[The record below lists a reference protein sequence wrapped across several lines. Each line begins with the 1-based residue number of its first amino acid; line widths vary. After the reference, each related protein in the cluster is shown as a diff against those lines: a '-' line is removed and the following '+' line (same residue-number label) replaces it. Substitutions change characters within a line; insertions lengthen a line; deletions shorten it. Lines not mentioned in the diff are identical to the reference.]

1 MKQILAA
8 LMLGTILSGCGTTP
22 DTVQEKS
29 SEKSVPKQET
39 PVSIEKS
46 AAYVPNP
53 QLPDDRKLTTVNQSV
68 SDDKGELTL
77 KQIVRPD
84 VTQTIGPITM
94 KIEEMKVFH
103 ARPSYGMIDFFH
115 GFTHDES
122 FDLVKTRVTIT
133 NTSDGPVTFNPV
145 AHFKLDAKTEK
156 TIEDDVYLE
165 SLATTYAPSETR
177 TGNFGFIIEQPLK
190 SVELLTSDVLN
201 EKRDVIEKGVSV
213 STPLK

>member
-8 LMLGTILSGCGTTP
+8 LMLGTILSGCGTMP

-29 SEKSVPKQET
+29 SEKSAPKQEP

-53 QLPDDRKLTTVNQSV
+53 QLPDDRKLTKVDASV
-68 SDDKGELTL
+68 TDAKGELTL
-77 KQIVRPD
+77 TQFVRPGI
-84 VTQTIGPITM
+84 TRTIGPITM
-94 KIEEMKVFH
+94 KVEEVKVFH

-133 NTSDGPVTFNPV
+133 NTGNEPVTFNPV
-145 AHFKLDAKTEK
+145 AHFKLDTKTEK

-165 SLATTYAPSETR
+165 SLAATYAPDETR
-177 TGNFGFIIEQPLK
+177 RGNFGFIIEQPLT
-190 SVELLTSDVLN
+190 SVELLTSDVLSA
-201 EKRDVIEKGVSV
+201 KRDVLRKGS
-213 STPLK
+213 SLTLRL

>member
-8 LMLGTILSGCGTTP
+8 LMLGTILSGCGTMP

-29 SEKSVPKQET
+29 SEKSAPKQET

-53 QLPDDRKLTTVNQSV
+53 QLPDDRKLTKVDASV
-68 SDDKGELTL
+68 TDAKGELTL
-77 KQIVRPD
+77 KQFVRPGI
-84 VTQTIGPITM
+84 TRTIGPITM
-94 KIEEMKVFH
+94 KVEEVKVFH

-133 NTSDGPVTFNPV
+133 NGGAEPVTFNPV
-145 AHFKLDAKTEK
+145 AHFKLDATTEK
-156 TIEDDVYLE
+156 TLQDDVYLE
-165 SLATTYAPSETR
+165 SLAATYAPGETR
-177 TGNFGFIIEQPLK
+177 RGNFGFIIEQPLT
-190 SVELLTSDVLN
+190 SVELLTSDVLSA
-201 EKRDVIEKGVSV
+201 KRDVLGKGS
-213 STPLK
+213 SLSLRL

>member
-29 SEKSVPKQET
+29 SEKSAPKQET

-53 QLPDDRKLTTVNQSV
+53 QLPDDRKLTKVDASV
-68 SDDKGELTL
+68 TDDKGELTL
-77 KQIVRPD
+77 KQFVRPD
-84 VTQTIGPITM
+84 VTRTIGPITM
-94 KIEEMKVFH
+94 KVEEVKVFH

-115 GFTHDES
+115 GFTHEES

-133 NTSDGPVTFNPV
+133 NIGDEPVTFNPV
-145 AHFKLDAKTEK
+145 AHFRLDAKTEK
-156 TIEDDVYLE
+156 TLQDDVYLE
-165 SLATTYAPSETR
+165 SLAATYAPGETR
-177 TGNFGFIIEQPLK
+177 SGNFGFIIEQPLT
-190 SVELLTSDVLN
+190 SVELLTSDVLSA
-201 EKRDVIEKGVSV
+201 KRDVLGKGS
-213 STPLK
+213 SLSLRL

>member
-29 SEKSVPKQET
+29 SEKSAPKQET

-53 QLPDDRKLTTVNQSV
+53 QLPDDRKLTKVDASV
-68 SDDKGELTL
+68 TDDKGELTL
-77 KQIVRPD
+77 KQFVRPD
-84 VTQTIGPITM
+84 VTRTIGPITM
-94 KIEEMKVFH
+94 KVEEVKVFH

-133 NTSDGPVTFNPV
+133 NGGDEPVTFNPV
-145 AHFKLDAKTEK
+145 AHFKLDATTEK
-156 TIEDDVYLE
+156 TLQDDVYLE
-165 SLATTYAPSETR
+165 SLAATYAPGETR
-177 TGNFGFIIEQPLK
+177 RGNFGFIIEQPLT
-190 SVELLTSDVLN
+190 SVELLTSDVLSA
-201 EKRDVIEKGVSV
+201 KRDVLGKGS
-213 STPLK
+213 SLTLRL

>member
-1 MKQILAA
+1 MKQLLAA
-8 LMLGTILSGCGTTP
+8 LMLGTILSGCGNAP
-22 DTVQEKS
+22 DVIQEKS
-29 SEKSVPKQET
+29 SPKQETQT
-39 PVSIEKS
+39 PVSIEKT

-53 QLPDDRKLTTVNQSV
+53 QLPDDRQLTSVNQSV

-84 VTQTIGPITM
+84 VTRTIGPIQM
-94 KIEEMKVFH
+94 KIEEIKVFH

-133 NTSDGPVTFNPV
+133 NTGEEPVTFNPV
-145 AHFKLDAKTEK
+145 AHFKLGAKTEK
-156 TIEDDVYLE
+156 TLEDDVYLE

-177 TGNFGFIIEQPLK
+177 RGNFGFILEQPLT

-201 EKRDVIEKGVSV
+201 ENRDVVEKGISF
-213 STPLK
+213 STDL

>member
-8 LMLGTILSGCGTTP
+8 LMLGTILSGCGTMP

-29 SEKSVPKQET
+29 SEKSAPKQET

-53 QLPDDRKLTTVNQSV
+53 QLPDDRKLTKVDASV
-68 SDDKGELTL
+68 TDAKGELTL
-77 KQIVRPD
+77 TQFVRPGI
-84 VTQTIGPITM
+84 TRTIGPITM
-94 KIEEMKVFH
+94 KVEEVKVFH

-133 NTSDGPVTFNPV
+133 NGGDEPVTFNPV
-145 AHFKLDAKTEK
+145 AHFKLDATTEK
-156 TIEDDVYLE
+156 TLQDDVYLE
-165 SLATTYAPSETR
+165 SLATTYAPGETR
-177 TGNFGFIIEQPLK
+177 RGNFGFIIEQPLT
-190 SVELLTSDVLN
+190 SVELLTSDVLSA
-201 EKRDVIEKGVSV
+201 KRDVLGKGS
-213 STPLK
+213 SLTLRL